1 MLKEYNNGIKSK
13 TLFYFNFPNNN
24 NSMKNIENQS
34 IREYIYPI
42 CVFKNNDIES
52 EEIKKIK
59 TRMISMNKTQ
69 KHIECSKINN
79 IKRYSSRMILKVNK
93 SNNIL
98 IKDKNNL
105 KRKIIRS
112 NSNPSFPYS
121 KLENDFK
128 RKKYLSEI
136 EKRGNFFNKK
146 NIATIQRHTLNSLS
160 LPVHLKKKY
169 NEINKKNIIYNN
181 INQQNLI
188 EEVKKIDLSKVKIF
202 LNNRIR
208 LVNMKNGDDLDDYFN
223 LDKIGFLPKNDK
235 KEFKFHIFH
244 DINGLEKDI
253 TKSSKRELKMTK
265 TRIRD
270 LKVMNAINK
279 IRDPE
284 IIQKYKNVLY
294 NN

>member
-1 MLKEYNNGIKSK
+1 MLYKEYNDDIKSK
-13 TLFYFNFPNNN
+13 TLFSFNLPNNN
-24 NSMKNIENQS
+24 NSMKNLECES
-34 IREYIYPI
+34 ISEYIYPI
-42 CVFKNNDIES
+42 CVFKNNNIES
-52 EEIKKIK
+52 EEMRKIK
-59 TRMISMNKTQ
+59 SRMISMKNSQ
-69 KHIECSKINN
+69 KYIECNKVNN
-79 IKRYSSRMILKVNK
+79 TKRYLSRMMLKVNK
-93 SNNIL
+93 V
-98 IKDKNNL
+98 KNNNKI
-105 KRKIIRS
+105 KRKINRS

-121 KLENDFK
+121 KQENYLK

-146 NIATIQRHTLNSLS
+146 YIATLQRHTLNSLS
-160 LPVHLKKKY
+160 LPVHLKKNN
-169 NEINKKNIIYNN
+169 NEISKKNIIYNN

-188 EEVKKIDLSKVKIF
+188 EEVNNNSLNKVRIF

-223 LDKIGFLPKNDK
+223 LDKIGFLPKNEK
-235 KEFKFHIFH
+235 KEFKFHVFH

-253 TKSSKRELKMTK
+253 SKPTKRELKMTK

-270 LKVMNAINK
+270 LKVMHSINK

-284 IIQKYKNVLY
+284 IIQKYRNLLY